1 MVKILQNVKIKTLSK
16 LPAVCS
22 INIEFCSAQAKI
34 FMILCKLTV
43 RLISILL
50 FIAFLLVD
58 YNIWYC
64 VVCDYRGTPPTHTH
78 KAAQFTSIRNQNF

>member
-43 RLISILL
+43 WLISILL
-50 FIAFLLVD
+50 FIAFYWLITTFGIVLYV
-58 YNIWYC
+58 IIG
-64 VVCDYRGTPPTHTH
+64 VPP
-78 KAAQFTSIRNQNF
+78 KAAQFTSIRISTIDNY

>member
-1 MVKILQNVKIKTLSK
+1 MVKILQNIKIKTLSK

-22 INIEFCSAQAKI
+22 INIEFYSAQAKI

-50 FIAFLLVD
+50 FIAFYWLITTFGIVQ
-58 YNIWYC
+58 YVII
-64 VVCDYRGTPPTHTH
+64 G
-78 KAAQFTSIRNQNF
+78 